1 MLTVKIWR
9 VFWVRYLLESFIFLI
24 PFFIVSLIFSS
35 GFVYMG
41 EDTSSILLMIFKT
54 QPNLV
59 FISLAKIIFTAWI
72 ICLGLQ
78 FVSSS
83 FKIKYKIIFGFIF
96 FISAIIRICGLYP
109 GVTENWLI
117 TQKIEFFRDFIQ
129 FISTLNDSARRRTL
143 IEWLPFIIISISF
156 TLNLFIHIKYLTQ
169 QSRKVKKARSSI
181 HVDELDKESR
191 IFSIQGVS
199 FLIFFIFGSI
209 FLYNLNSSFKVN
221 LPKNSTNQARPHVFI
236 FAIDSLR
243 FDRLN
248 DPKYSNV
255 MPFLKSKLQDATLF
269 KPMLVGIPRTFPS
282 WVEIATGNYASKTGV
297 RTMFPPRNSKIGK
310 KQTIFESAKDTGY
323 STIFV
328 SDFAGDIFPRYPFGA
343 SEINAPTSNLGT
355 LVENG
360 IISAFSPIQAILT
373 LPNLQRLLPSL
384 LETPEIS
391 DPRLIANSISKSL
404 NKFSNISRP
413 VFLTTFFSTAHFP
426 YASPGPWY
434 AKFQKKDEKGNYIF
448 RKTSDQIIIQN
459 DLNKTTIPEYL
470 KEQTVSLYDSG
481 LNAIDDTLKDLF
493 DELNYK
499 GWLKNSMILIFG
511 DHGENLYEGNLGMGH
526 GDGVAGEH
534 SNVTPLVI
542 FLNGNAQVNKAD
554 IPIKPIIRTIDIA
567 PTIARR
573 INVKMNE
580 QIIDGEPLLDV
591 KEKLSD
597 FPENSA
603 YMETGI
609 WFTSGSLTPENYPRM
624 IYPRVT
630 SLIDIDAGMNYE
642 FYIRPSYSQSIPGVK
657 ERAWINE
664 IYRLIARTT
673 KTGVAL
679 SLHLRTDKNAKY
691 DLLEDL
697 SNNNLYRPI
706 ANEMLNQMNKYLTSR
721 GVEIIRNSNGS
732 FFYAENISQ

>member
-1 MLTVKIWR
+1 M
-9 VFWVRYLLESFIFLI
+9 
-24 PFFIVSLIFSS
+24 
-35 GFVYMG
+35 
-41 EDTSSILLMIFKT
+41 
-54 QPNLV
+54 
-59 FISLAKIIFTAWI
+59 
-72 ICLGLQ
+72 
-78 FVSSS
+78 
-83 FKIKYKIIFGFIF
+83 
-96 FISAIIRICGLYP
+96 
-109 GVTENWLI
+109 
-117 TQKIEFFRDFIQ
+117 
-129 FISTLNDSARRRTL
+129 
-143 IEWLPFIIISISF
+143 
-156 TLNLFIHIKYLTQ
+156 
-169 QSRKVKKARSSI
+169 
-181 HVDELDKESR
+181 
-191 IFSIQGVS
+191 
-199 FLIFFIFGSI
+199 
-209 FLYNLNSSFKVN
+209 
-221 LPKNSTNQARPHVFI
+221 
-236 FAIDSLR
+236 
-243 FDRLN
+243 
-248 DPKYSNV
+248 
-255 MPFLKSKLQDATLF
+255 
-269 KPMLVGIPRTFPS
+269 
-282 WVEIATGNYASKTGV
+282 
-297 RTMFPPRNSKIGK
+297 
-310 KQTIFESAKDTGY
+310 
-323 STIFV
+323 
-328 SDFAGDIFPRYPFGA
+328 
-343 SEINAPTSNLGT
+343 
-355 LVENG
+355 
-360 IISAFSPIQAILT
+360 
-373 LPNLQRLLPSL
+373 
-384 LETPEIS
+384 
-391 DPRLIANSISKSL
+391 
-404 NKFSNISRP
+404 
-413 VFLTTFFSTAHFP
+413 
-426 YASPGPWY
+426 
-434 AKFQKKDEKGNYIF
+434 
-448 RKTSDQIIIQN
+448 
-459 DLNKTTIPEYL
+459 

-493 DELNYK
+493 DELNHK

-664 IYRLIARTT
+664 TYRLIARTT
-673 KTGVAL
+673 KTGVTL

-697 SNNNLYRPI
+697 SNINLYRPI